1 LLEYKKNIDG
11 LRAIAVV
18 SVIFYHATLDIFG
31 IRLFPGGYLG
41 VDIFFVISGYLITAI
56 IFNEFYEKNN
66 FSLINFFDRR
76 IRRIFPALLL
86 AIIIFLLPSF
96 YYLISFAFVSDV
108 KSINSIFT
116 FSTNYY
122 YSYINQVYGTE
133 SSLDKPFLHTW
144 SIALEFQFYAFISI
158 FFLLA
163 YKYFNKFYLHVL
175 ILFFL
180 ISLVFCQINSVI
192 NPVSNFYLPYGRFWE
207 FIAGCFVYFLQ
218 KKINKDK
225 KNFFT
230 FTLPLVNLFLII
242 FCFFYFN
249 NNTIHPSIITLILI
263 INVCLLII
271 FSHHNFFIENIL
283 TSKLFTK
290 IGLLSYSLY
299 IFHYPLF
306 AFARI
311 IFDKNDNEI
320 ILIIVKIFL
329 PIFLYFISLISY
341 QYIEKTFRNKKIVTA
356 KVFYSLFL
364 SVIIFILTINFYIVK
379 NKGFEKNWSVENYY
393 FDKNYYNSQ
402 VDELKKD
409 ILHKIDFEQ
418 LKNSNFK
425 KILVFGNSHAADLYY
440 SFRLRKDLY
449 NKYVFYYIPRQVVC
463 LSVLV
468 NLENTKNCLNEE
480 NELNKYTEK
489 QYSQI
494 INHID
499 IIIIS
504 SRYYSDD
511 IDQLDKNLKN
521 LKKFFKKKIII
532 TTNSPQFSGVN
543 RFGQPGWTYA
553 DIFIFNN
560 KRYPNQNE
568 MHQMEKQYYLNSQGN
583 HFGIP
588 SINNK
593 IKQIAKQNDIEVLDI
608 YNLLCNSDIKKCKYL
623 TADNKII
630 YRDYGHLTIYG
641 MNLLAKLIF
650 NKKENLLNF

>member
-1 LLEYKKNIDG
+1 MLYKKNIDG

-56 IFNEFYEKNN
+56 IFNELYEKNI

-96 YYLISFAFVSDV
+96 YYLISFAFVSNV

-122 YSYINQVYGTE
+122 YSYINQLYGAE
-133 SSLDKPFLHTW
+133 SSLEKPFLHTW

-163 YKYFNKFYLHVL
+163 YKYFKKIYLYVL
-175 ILFFL
+175 ISFFL
-180 ISLVFCQINSVI
+180 ISLVFCQINSDI

-218 KKINKDK
+218 KKINEDK
-225 KNFFT
+225 KNIFT
-230 FTLPLVNLFLII
+230 FILPLVNLFLII

-263 INVCLLII
+263 INVSLLII

-329 PIFLYFISLISY
+329 PIFSYFISLISY
-341 QYIEKTFRNKKIVTA
+341 HYIEKTFRNKKIVPA
-356 KVFYSLFL
+356 KVFYSFFL
-364 SVIIFILTINFYIVK
+364 LVIIFILSVNFYIIK
-379 NKGFEKNWSVENYY
+379 NKGFEKSWSVESYY
-393 FDKNYYNSQ
+393 FDKNYYDSKVN
-402 VDELKKD
+402 DLKKD

-418 LKNSNFK
+418 LKNSNSK
-425 KILVFGNSHAADLYY
+425 KILVFGNSHGADLYY
-440 SFRLRKDLY
+440 TFSLKKGLSK
-449 NKYVFYYIPRQVVC
+449 KYIFNYIPRQISC

-468 NLENTKNCLNEE
+468 SLDNSDYCSKDE
-480 NELNKYTEK
+480 NELNNYTKEEYRK
-489 QYSQI
+489 I
-494 INHID
+494 IKDID
-499 IIIIS
+499 IIVIS
-504 SRYYSDD
+504 SRFYSED
-511 IDQLDKNLKN
+511 IGQLDNNLKN
-521 LKKFFKKKIII
+521 LRKYFKKKIII
-532 TTNSPQFSGVN
+532 TTNAPQFQGVN
-543 RFGQPGWTYA
+543 RYGQPGWTYA

-560 KRYPNQNE
+560 KRYPNKSE
-568 MHQMEKQYYLNSQGN
+568 LKQMEEQYYLNSQGN
-583 HFGIP
+583 NFKIP
-588 SINNK
+588 FINEK
-593 IKQIAKQNDIEVLDI
+593 IKEIANQNNVEVLDL
-608 YNLLCNSDIKKCKYL
+608 YDLLCNNALKECKYL
-623 TADNKII
+623 TDDNKLI
-630 YRDYGHLTIYG
+630 YRDYGHFTIDG
-641 MNLLAKLIF
+641 MNLLAELIF
-650 NKKENLLNF
+650 KKKQNLFNL

>member
-1 LLEYKKNIDG
+1 MRYIKNIDG

-56 IFNEFYEKNN
+56 ISNEFYEKNN

-207 FIAGCFVYFLQ
+207 FIAGCFVYFLE

-341 QYIEKTFRNKKIVTA
+341 QYIEKTSRNKKIVPA

-364 SVIIFILTINFYIVK
+364 LVIIFILTINFYIIK
-379 NKGFEKNWSVENYY
+379 NKGFEKNWSVESYY
-393 FDKNYYNSQ
+393 FDKNYYDSKVN
-402 VDELKKD
+402 DLKKD

-418 LKNSNFK
+418 LKNSKSK
-425 KILVFGNSHAADLYY
+425 KILVFGNSHGADLYY
-440 SFRLRKDLY
+440 TFSLKKDLSK
-449 NKYVFYYIPRQVVC
+449 KYIFNYIPRQISC

-468 NLENTKNCLNEE
+468 SLDNSDYCSKDEI
-480 NELNKYTEK
+480 ELNNYTKEEYRK
-489 QYSQI
+489 I
-494 INHID
+494 IKDID
-499 IIIIS
+499 IIVIS
-504 SRYYSDD
+504 SRFYSED
-511 IDQLDKNLKN
+511 ISQLDNNLKN
-521 LKKFFKKKIII
+521 LRKYFKKKIII
-532 TTNSPQFSGVN
+532 TTNTPQFQGVN
-543 RFGQPGWTYA
+543 RYGQPGWTYA

-560 KRYPNQNE
+560 KRYPNKFE
-568 MHQMEKQYYLNSQGN
+568 LKQMEEQYYLNSQGN
-583 HFGIP
+583 NFKIP
-588 SINNK
+588 FINAK
-593 IKQIAKQNDIEVLDI
+593 IKEIANQNNVEVLDL
-608 YNLLCNSDIKKCKYL
+608 YDLLCNNALKECKYL
-623 TADNKII
+623 TDDNKLI
-630 YRDYGHLTIYG
+630 YRDYGHFTIDG
-641 MNLLAKLIF
+641 MNLLAELIF
-650 NKKENLLNF
+650 KKKQNLFNF

>member
-1 LLEYKKNIDG
+1 MRYIKNIDG

-56 IFNEFYEKNN
+56 ITNEFYEKNN

-207 FIAGCFVYFLQ
+207 FIAGCFVYFLE

-341 QYIEKTFRNKKIVTA
+341 QYIEKTSRNKKIVPA

-364 SVIIFILTINFYIVK
+364 LVIIFILTINFYIIK
-379 NKGFEKNWSVENYY
+379 NKGFEKNWSVESYY
-393 FDKNYYNSQ
+393 FDKNYYDSKVN
-402 VDELKKD
+402 DLKKD

-418 LKNSNFK
+418 LKNSKSK
-425 KILVFGNSHAADLYY
+425 KILVFGNSHGADLYY
-440 SFRLRKDLY
+440 TFSLKKDLSK
-449 NKYVFYYIPRQVVC
+449 KYIFNYIPRQISC

-468 NLENTKNCLNEE
+468 SLDNSDYCSKDEI
-480 NELNKYTEK
+480 ELNNYTKEEYRK
-489 QYSQI
+489 I
-494 INHID
+494 IKDID
-499 IIIIS
+499 IIVIS
-504 SRYYSDD
+504 SRFYSED
-511 IDQLDKNLKN
+511 ISQLDNNLKN
-521 LKKFFKKKIII
+521 LRKYFKKKIII
-532 TTNSPQFSGVN
+532 TTNTPQFQGVN
-543 RFGQPGWTYA
+543 RYGQPGWTYV
-553 DIFIFNN
+553 DIFIFMYCIHL
-560 KRYPNQNE
+560 KYF
-568 MHQMEKQYYLNSQGN
+568 YS
-583 HFGIP
+583 
-588 SINNK
+588 
-593 IKQIAKQNDIEVLDI
+593 
-608 YNLLCNSDIKKCKYL
+608 LCFKYF
-623 TADNKII
+623 I
-630 YRDYGHLTIYG
+630 
-641 MNLLAKLIF
+641 
-650 NKKENLLNF
+650 

>member
-1 LLEYKKNIDG
+1 MLYKKNIDG

-56 IFNEFYEKNN
+56 IFNELYEKNI

-122 YSYINQVYGTE
+122 YSYINQLYGAE
-133 SSLDKPFLHTW
+133 SSLEKPFLHTW

-163 YKYFNKFYLHVL
+163 YKYFKKIYLYVL

-180 ISLVFCQINSVI
+180 ISLVFCQINSDI

-218 KKINKDK
+218 KKINEDK
-225 KNFFT
+225 KNIFT
-230 FTLPLVNLFLII
+230 FILPLVNLFLII

-263 INVCLLII
+263 INVSLLII

-311 IFDKNDNEI
+311 IFDKNENEI

-341 QYIEKTFRNKKIVTA
+341 HYIEKTFRNKKIVPA
-356 KVFYSLFL
+356 KVFYSFFL
-364 SVIIFILTINFYIVK
+364 LVIIFILSINFYIIK
-379 NKGFEKNWSVENYY
+379 NKGFEKNWSVESYY
-393 FDKNYYNSQ
+393 FDKNYYDSKVN
-402 VDELKKD
+402 DLKKE

-418 LKNSNFK
+418 LKKSNSK
-425 KILVFGNSHAADLYY
+425 KVLVFGNSHGADLYY
-440 SFRLRKDLY
+440 TFSLKKSLSK
-449 NKYVFYYIPRQVVC
+449 KYIFNYIPRQISC

-468 NLENTKNCLNEE
+468 SLDNSDYCSKDE
-480 NELNKYTEK
+480 NELNNYTKEEYRK
-489 QYSQI
+489 I
-494 INHID
+494 IKDID
-499 IIIIS
+499 IIVIS
-504 SRYYSDD
+504 SRFYSED
-511 IDQLDKNLKN
+511 IDQLDNNLKN
-521 LKKFFKKKIII
+521 LRKYFKKKIII
-532 TTNSPQFSGVN
+532 TTNTPQFQGVN
-543 RFGQPGWTYA
+543 RYGQPGWTYA

-560 KRYPNQNE
+560 KRYPNKFE
-568 MHQMEKQYYLNSQGN
+568 LKQMEEQYYLNSQGN
-583 HFGIP
+583 NFKIP
-588 SINNK
+588 FINKK
-593 IKQIAKQNDIEVLDI
+593 IKEIANQNNVEVLDL
-608 YNLLCNSDIKKCKYL
+608 YDLLCNNALKECKYL
-623 TADNKII
+623 TDDNKLI
-630 YRDYGHLTIYG
+630 YRDYGHFTIDG
-641 MNLLAKLIF
+641 MNLLAELIF
-650 NKKENLLNF
+650 KKKQNLFNL

>member
-1 LLEYKKNIDG
+1 MRYIKNIDG

-56 IFNEFYEKNN
+56 ISNEFYEKNN

-76 IRRIFPALLL
+76 IRRIFPALWL

-207 FIAGCFVYFLQ
+207 FIAGCFVYFLE

-341 QYIEKTFRNKKIVTA
+341 QYIEKTSRNKKIVPA

-364 SVIIFILTINFYIVK
+364 LVIIFILTINFYIIK
-379 NKGFEKNWSVENYY
+379 NKGFEKNWSVESYY
-393 FDKNYYNSQ
+393 FDKNYYDSKVN
-402 VDELKKD
+402 DLKKD

-418 LKNSNFK
+418 LKNSKSK
-425 KILVFGNSHAADLYY
+425 KILVFGNSHGADLYY
-440 SFRLRKDLY
+440 TFSLKKDLSK
-449 NKYVFYYIPRQVVC
+449 KYIFNYIPRQISC

-468 NLENTKNCLNEE
+468 SLVL
-480 NELNKYTEK
+480 
-489 QYSQI
+489 
-494 INHID
+494 
-499 IIIIS
+499 
-504 SRYYSDD
+504 
-511 IDQLDKNLKN
+511 
-521 LKKFFKKKIII
+521 I
-532 TTNSPQFSGVN
+532 TSLTGSATTARLRGLTSA
-543 RFGQPGWTYA
+543 A
-553 DIFIFNN
+553 DILGYI
-560 KRYPNQNE
+560 
-568 MHQMEKQYYLNSQGN
+568 
-583 HFGIP
+583 
-588 SINNK
+588 
-593 IKQIAKQNDIEVLDI
+593 
-608 YNLLCNSDIKKCKYL
+608 
-623 TADNKII
+623 
-630 YRDYGHLTIYG
+630 LTIWILG
-641 MNLLAKLIF
+641 HSSKLLVERAPITRRHTAGLAARF
-650 NKKENLLNF
+650 TRFTAHLLYL

>member
-1 LLEYKKNIDG
+1 MTEYKKNIDG
-11 LRAIAVV
+11 LRAIAVC
-18 SVIFYHATLDIFG
+18 SVIFYHATQEVFG

-41 VDIFFVISGYLITAI
+41 VDIFFVISGYLITLI
-56 IFNEFYEKNN
+56 IANEFEATNN

-76 IRRIFPALLL
+76 IRRIFPVLLL
-86 AIIIFLLPSF
+86 SIIIFLLPAF
-96 YYLISFAFVSDV
+96 YYLVSFVFVSDV

-122 YSYINQVYGTE
+122 YSYINQLYGAE
-133 SSLDKPFLHTW
+133 SSLEKPFLHTW

-163 YKYFNKFYLHVL
+163 FKYFKKFYIYLL
-175 ILFFL
+175 IFFFF
-180 ISLVFCQINSVI
+180 ISLIFCQINSGI
-192 NPVSNFYLPYGRFWE
+192 NSVSNFYLPYGRFWE
-207 FIAGCFVYFLQ
+207 FIAGCFIYFFE
-218 KKINKDK
+218 KKIEIK

-230 FTLPLVNLFLII
+230 SNLPFVNLFLILL
-242 FCFFYFN
+242 CFSYFN
-249 NNTIHPSIITLILI
+249 HNTSHPSILTLILI
-263 INVCLLII
+263 INVSLLIL
-271 FSHHNFFIENIL
+271 FSHHNFFIEKIL

-306 AFARI
+306 AFTRI
-311 IFDKNDNEI
+311 IFNKSDGGT
-320 ILIIVKIFL
+320 IVIVIKIFL
-329 PIFLYFISLISY
+329 PIILFMISLISFK
-341 QYIEKTFRNKKIVTA
+341 YIEKIFRDRRIVPA
-356 KVFYSLFL
+356 KLFYSVFL
-364 SVIIFILTINFYIVK
+364 SLIIFILCINFYIIK
-379 NKGFEKNWSVENYY
+379 NKGFEKNWIVEDYR
-393 FDKNYYNSQ
+393 FDKNYYNLE
-402 VDELKKD
+402 VNDLKKS
-409 ILHKIDFEQ
+409 LLNKIDFEQ
-418 LKNSNFK
+418 LKNSNNK
-425 KILVFGNSHAADLYY
+425 KILVFGNSHAADFYY
-440 SFRLRKDLY
+440 SLSLKKDLS
-449 NKYVFYYIPRQVVC
+449 NKYIFYYIPKQIIC

-468 NLENTKNCLNEE
+468 NLENTKNCANDVSKFNTYTAEE
-480 NELNKYTEK
+480 
-489 QYSQI
+489 YSKI
-494 INHID
+494 INHMD

-543 RFGQPGWTYA
+543 RYGQPGWTYT
-553 DIFIFNN
+553 DLFIFNN

-568 MHQMEKQYYLNSQGN
+568 MQQMEEQYYLNSQGN

-588 SINNK
+588 TINHK

-641 MNLLAKLIF
+641 MNLLSELIF